1 MEKHL
6 MKSNDKLLEQ
16 IDKIQKQNEAYA
28 QELHL
33 LREQVAYLTTK
44 LFGRST
50 EKSEDLNGQLDLFN
64 DDKLFNQAETTE
76 EKTIVEEI
84 KYKRKKQI
92 GYKAALTKDLPVKE
106 VYCELTNQDCQCD
119 WWMSHMKPIGK
130 EYVREEV
137 VFSPAT
143 MYKKKYYRY
152 AYACPNCKTDG
163 ADYIKKATVPA
174 SPIKHSLASPSVLS
188 HLLHQKFE
196 MSLPFYRQEKEWE
209 GYGLS
214 IPRRTLANWVITISE
229 NWLLPI
235 WETLKDCLL
244 QEEILRAD
252 ETPYKVLSSNKSK
265 TYYWLFRTIE
275 KTDHPIILFK
285 YEETRSGAVPQKFLH
300 DFHGFLHCDAYGAY
314 GTLKNVTLVN
324 CWAHLR
330 RKFFEAKATTAKTS
344 KAQEGI
350 VFCDKLFKLER
361 EFEQLVPHEKY
372 RERQLK
378 SKPLLDEFWNW
389 LGSFPTLNG
398 SKLGKA
404 VDYALNNKNG
414 LMNFLLDG
422 RCAISNNVA
431 ERNIRTT
438 TIGRKNWNFSTS
450 KKGAEANGI
459 VYSLIET
466 AKANG
471 INPQKYFEFLFEKLP
486 NLTDNLSSSVL
497 EDYLPWANQIQ
508 MNCK

>member
-119 WWMSHMKPIGK
+119 WCMSHMKPIGK

-163 ADYIKKATVPA
+163 ADYIKKLPY
-174 SPIKHSLASPSVLS
+174 PL
-188 HLLHQKFE
+188 HLLNIAWPHPQSCPTFFTK
-196 MSLPFYRQEKEWE
+196 
-209 GYGLS
+209 
-214 IPRRTLANWVITISE
+214 N
-229 NWLLPI
+229 
-235 WETLKDCLL
+235 LK
-244 QEEILRAD
+244 
-252 ETPYKVLSSNKSK
+252 
-265 TYYWLFRTIE
+265 
-275 KTDHPIILFK
+275 
-285 YEETRSGAVPQKFLH
+285 
-300 DFHGFLHCDAYGAY
+300 
-314 GTLKNVTLVN
+314 
-324 CWAHLR
+324 
-330 RKFFEAKATTAKTS
+330 
-344 KAQEGI
+344 
-350 VFCDKLFKLER
+350 
-361 EFEQLVPHEKY
+361 
-372 RERQLK
+372 
-378 SKPLLDEFWNW
+378 
-389 LGSFPTLNG
+389 
-398 SKLGKA
+398 
-404 VDYALNNKNG
+404 
-414 LMNFLLDG
+414 
-422 RCAISNNVA
+422 
-431 ERNIRTT
+431 
-438 TIGRKNWNFSTS
+438 
-450 KKGAEANGI
+450 
-459 VYSLIET
+459 
-466 AKANG
+466 
-471 INPQKYFEFLFEKLP
+471 
-486 NLTDNLSSSVL
+486 
-497 EDYLPWANQIQ
+497 
-508 MNCK
+508 